1 MLVTTA
7 AWGENVTRNG
17 TWTGVDSNVTPVVA
31 RAVSS
36 AVAVD
41 DRTSVITE
49 VEAGNVFPVLVIV
62 LVRFP
67 IVTTLLVGVM
77 VNGGIT
83 ELYIDV
89 MTIVVVLLKV
99 EAALVV
105 VWLKKKRLVDV
116 PVLIDGGGVVV
127 KVVVK

>member
-1 MLVTTA
+1 ML
-7 AWGENVTRNG
+7 R
-17 TWTGVDSNVTPVVA
+17 
-31 RAVSS
+31 
-36 AVAVD
+36 
-41 DRTSVITE
+41 E
-49 VEAGNVFPVLVIV
+49 VEAGNVFPVAVKV

-67 IVTTLLVGVM
+67 LVATLKVGVM
-77 VNGGIT
+77 VDGGIT
-83 ELYIDV
+83 ELNIDV

-116 PVLIDGGGVVV
+116 PVIIDGGGVVV